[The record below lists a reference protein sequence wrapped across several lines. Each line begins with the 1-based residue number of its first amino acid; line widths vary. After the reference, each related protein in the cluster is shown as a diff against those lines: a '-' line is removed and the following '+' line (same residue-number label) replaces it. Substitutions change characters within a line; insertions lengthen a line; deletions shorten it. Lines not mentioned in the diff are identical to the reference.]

1 MCISCVVVVFW
12 CEDVDAV
19 VLHQFITDGAMMKK
33 NYVISLTGIA
43 SVRYLIIENMP
54 KSPIPIP
61 MLVFVLRSSS
71 SKIMK

>member
-33 NYVISLTGIA
+33 NSVLSLTGIA
-43 SVRYLIIENMP
+43 SVRYLII
-54 KSPIPIP
+54 
-61 MLVFVLRSSS
+61 
-71 SKIMK
+71 